1 MTARAATGLAAYR
14 ARYRRGDRPSAV
26 AEDLLAAI
34 AAHHDPAVWID
45 GPCAVR
51 LRAQAEAL
59 DRRDPGSLPLYGIP
73 FAVKDNI
80 DIAGLPTTAACPAFA
95 YRPDRS
101 AAVVA
106 ALEAAGAML
115 VGKTNLDQF
124 ATGLVGTRSPY
135 GVPRNVLAPD
145 RIPGGSSSGSAVAV
159 AAGLAAF
166 ALGTDT
172 AGSGRV
178 PAMMNG
184 IVGLK
189 PTRGLVSTRGVV
201 PACRTLDC
209 VSIFAG
215 SVEDSLEVLAV
226 AAGFDPEDPFSRPAP
241 PGAFAPRVPLRPRLG
256 VPRSGQREF
265 FGRSAPASAYEAA
278 LGRAAAAADLVAI
291 DLAPFLEA
299 AALLYDGPWVA
310 ERTAVLEPLLAAEP
324 EAIHPVVRGIVAR
337 GRTHT
342 AMETFRAQYRLAA
355 LRRAAE
361 AALDGLDALLLPT
374 APFVPSLA
382 EVEAE
387 PVLVN
392 TRLGTYTNFVNLLDL
407 AALAIPAG
415 TDAEGLPFGVTLIG
429 PAFAEAKLAALAQA
443 IAGAAPPALTSLAR
457 EPAAWPDLE
466 IVLFGAHMRG
476 LPLNAEVARLGG
488 RFAAEVRTAP
498 FYRMVALPGTPERP
512 GVIPTAAG
520 ARLAGEAWLVPAASV
535 AALVAAIPAPL
546 ALGRL
551 RLEDGRE
558 AVGFLCTE
566 AEPPAAED
574 ITRFGGWRAYLASR
588 EGVPAI

>member
-1 MTARAATGLAAYR
+1 
-14 ARYRRGDRPSAV
+14 
-26 AEDLLAAI
+26 
-34 AAHHDPAVWID
+34 
-45 GPCAVR
+45 
-51 LRAQAEAL
+51 
-59 DRRDPGSLPLYGIP
+59 
-73 FAVKDNI
+73 
-80 DIAGLPTTAACPAFA
+80 
-95 YRPDRS
+95 
-101 AAVVA
+101 
-106 ALEAAGAML
+106 
-115 VGKTNLDQF
+115 
-124 ATGLVGTRSPY
+124 
-135 GVPRNVLAPD
+135 
-145 RIPGGSSSGSAVAV
+145 
-159 AAGLAAF
+159 
-166 ALGTDT
+166 
-172 AGSGRV
+172 
-178 PAMMNG
+178 MNG

-342 AMETFRAQYRLAA
+342 AIETFRAQYRLAA
-355 LRRAAE
+355 LRRAA
-361 AALDGLDALLLPT
+361 
-374 APFVPSLA
+374 
-382 EVEAE
+382 EAE

-535 AALVAAIPAPL
+535 AALLAAIPAPL

-566 AEPPAAED
+566 AEPAAAED
-574 ITRFGGWRAYLASR
+574 ITHFGGWRAYLASR